1 MPMPFTLPLSRLL
14 GGAFVAAALV
24 ITSQLSQGS
33 QPAQALYACDVYD
46 ASLDAEEQ
54 AFLATIN
61 GYRAQNGL
69 APLSVS
75 TNLNRAATW
84 MATDLATSGRW
95 SHTDSLGRTFDV
107 RIRDCGGLPWNG
119 ENLASGT
126 VLSSAGGAFELWRT
140 SSGHNANMLTASY
153 RQIGIARVYSASSPY
168 GWYWA
173 TDFSSTHDGT
183 DGSGGA
189 AWVAASAPQAPVS
202 YATVARAGIASPVSG
217 YVSASG
223 VNLTL
228 SPVAGAWEYW
238 LEIGSMP
245 GSKEYYDASLGLWT
259 SAWVGGLPVGGRIY
273 VRVWTLSAAGWLYQD
288 YSYQTTM

>member
-1 MPMPFTLPLSRLL
+1 MPLPITLPLSRLL
-14 GGAFVAAALV
+14 GGALVAAAL
-24 ITSQLSQGS
+24 ILTSQLSQDT
-33 QPAQALYACDVYD
+33 QVAQALYACDVYD

-61 GYRAQNGL
+61 GYRAQHGL

-126 VLSSAGGAFELWRT
+126 VLSSAGGAFEVWR
-140 SSGHNANMLTASY
+140 SSAGHNANMLTASY

-183 DGSGGA
+183 DGSGA
-189 AWVAASAPQAPVS
+189 VWAAASAPQAPVS
-202 YATVARAGIASPVSG
+202 YSATARAGIASPVSG
-217 YVSASG
+217 YVSASSM
-223 VNLTL
+223 NLTL
-228 SPVAGAWEYW
+228 NPAAGAWEYW
-238 LEIGSMP
+238 LEVGSVL
-245 GSKEYYDASLGLWT
+245 GSKEYFDASLGLWT
-259 SAWVGGLPVGGRIY
+259 NAWVGGLPVGATIY
-273 VRVWTLSAAGWLYQD
+273 VRVWTLSAGGWLYQD
-288 YSYQTTM
+288 YIYQTTI